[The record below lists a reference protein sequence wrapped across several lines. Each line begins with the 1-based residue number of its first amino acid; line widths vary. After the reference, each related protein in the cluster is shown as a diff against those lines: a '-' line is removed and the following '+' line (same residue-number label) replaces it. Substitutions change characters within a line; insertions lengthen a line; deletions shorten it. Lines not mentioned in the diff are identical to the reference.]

1 MATNRDH
8 ADASKPTIK
17 VNKRRGPRATLTG
30 RQSEFIDEYMANG
43 QNASAAYR
51 KAYRAKSSSLQC
63 SQSAFMLLR
72 HPVVAQA
79 IQRKLKMLELARQNR
94 LEAQRATEE
103 RIIDVLSTL
112 AFFDPR
118 EFIQWDANGKGG
130 KARVTVTR
138 STDLP
143 IEAVFA
149 IREILVMADGG
160 MRFKFADRRAALMDL
175 ARIHGMVTDKSASF
189 HFHEDLAR
197 MSPEDQKKRVAELLE
212 FAANLKV
219 SGGDD
224 VIDVTPE
231 EEEADDGA

>member
-1 MATNRDH
+1 MATNREH

-17 VNKRRGPRATLTG
+17 VNKRRGPIATLTG
-30 RQSEFIDEYMANG
+30 RQSQFIDEYMANG

-51 KAYRAKSSSLQC
+51 KAYRSTSSSMRC
-63 SQSAFMLLR
+63 SQQAYILLR
-72 HPVVAQA
+72 NPAVAQT
-79 IQRKLKMLELARQNR
+79 IQRKLKMLELARQGR
-94 LEAQRATEE
+94 LEAQQATEE

-118 EFIQWDANGKGG
+118 EFIQWDSNG
-130 KARVTVTR
+130 VTVTK

-149 IREILVMADGG
+149 IREILVLADGG

-175 ARIHGMVTDKSASF
+175 ARIRGMITDKSASF

-197 MSPEDQKKRVAELLE
+197 MTPEEQKKRVGELLE
-212 FAANLKV
+212 FAASIRV
-219 SGGDD
+219 PGDETT
-224 VIDVTPE
+224 IDVTPE
-231 EEEADDGA
+231 EEDEGGV

>member
-1 MATNRDH
+1 MATHRVY
-8 ADASKPTIK
+8 ADASAPTIK
-17 VNKRRGPRATLTG
+17 VNKRLGPRGTLNG
-30 RQSEFIDEYMANG
+30 RQSHFIDEYMANG

-51 KAYRAKSSSLQC
+51 KAYRSKSSSMRC
-63 SQSAFMLLR
+63 SQLAHILLGN
-72 HPVVAQA
+72 PVVAQT
-79 IQRKLKMLELARQNR
+79 IRSKIRMLELARQGR
-94 LEAQRATEE
+94 LEAQQATEE

-118 EFIQWDANGKGG
+118 QLIQWVPGAGG
-130 KARVTVTR
+130 KTRVTVTR

-149 IREILVMADGG
+149 IREILVLADGG

-175 ARIHGMVTDKSASF
+175 ARIRGMVTDKSASF

-197 MSPEDQKKRVAELLE
+197 MTPEDQKKRVAELLE
-212 FAANLKV
+212 FAANLRV

-224 VIDVTPE
+224 IIDVSPE
-231 EEEADDGA
+231 EEEEGRG